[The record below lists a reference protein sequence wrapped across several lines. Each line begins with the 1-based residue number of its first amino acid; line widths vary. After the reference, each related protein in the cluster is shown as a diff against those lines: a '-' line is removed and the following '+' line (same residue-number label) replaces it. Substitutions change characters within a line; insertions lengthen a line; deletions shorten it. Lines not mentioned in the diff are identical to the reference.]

1 MGTSGNNKAFK
12 VFSINTTVRNPER
25 NLEFLKVFKT
35 FNGMVFDDEIKLK
48 YLIELVKN
56 GVYKFSIMSETIK
69 KKLLNDELLNES
81 EINELLEK
89 NPQKTGFAGR
99 VMTQLR
105 ALKDQGILVFSGN
118 KKIPRITISKLGDS
132 IIQNNES
139 ITDIYSKIM
148 IGLHANNP
156 TRTSMLNESR
166 PFLNTLFVIA
176 ELKKYYDLQN
186 KEFKGI
192 LKDEF
197 KSFVLGMKDCDYK
210 KCANEIIEFREKF
223 GVKASKESQNYIEQ
237 YLFDKEKLFKVKFN
251 TLNDYADEMQRKFE
265 MTGLLR
271 DRKIYLDFSVFN
283 LGKVEQILKEYKN
296 YKFLNFKNQ
305 EEYINFLEN
314 IKLPWQ
320 ERKEVRKNII
330 IQKAK
335 YLGKSEKTLDF
346 SNLNALENNLNVEFN
361 SNILSKEIRNCDLS
375 VLIDELKILSDSN
388 NGISKYESL
397 SEPLRLEYIL
407 ALIFG
412 KKFGSEGLCS
422 NLIYNENG
430 LPISYAP
437 GGKGDLIYKDFLIEA
452 TMIKNK
458 NQQLNAET
466 TSIARHSK
474 ELQEKQKIEQRTMLI
489 APVIHWDVALFFKFC
504 SKEFD
509 SKLAPIS
516 IDAFLKLIENSPTL
530 DCFRENYDVVIKQ
543 LLLKNT
549 DDYIDCINKTKY

>member
-35 FNGMVFDDEIKLK
+35 FNGMVFDDEMKLK

-81 EINELLEK
+81 EINELLER

-118 KKIPRITISKLGDS
+118 KKTPRITISKLGDS

-176 ELKKYYDLQN
+176 ELKKYYNLQN

-210 KCANEIIEFREKF
+210 KCSCEIIKFREKF
-223 GVKASKESQNYIEQ
+223 GVKVSKESQNYIEQ
-237 YLFDKEKLFKVKFN
+237 YLFDKEKLFRVKLN

-296 YKFLNFKNQ
+296 YKFINFKNQ

-320 ERKEVRKNII
+320 ESKEVRKNII

-335 YLGKSEKTLDF
+335 YLGKSEKALDF
-346 SNLNALENNLNVEFN
+346 SNLNVLENKLNAEFN
-361 SNILSKEIRNCDLS
+361 SNILSKEIQNCDLS

-516 IDAFLKLIENSPTL
+516 IDAFLKLIENSSTL
-530 DCFRENYDVVIKQ
+530 DCFRENYDVVINQ

-549 DDYIDCINKTKY
+549 DDYIDCINKTQY

>member
-1 MGTSGNNKAFK
+1 
-12 VFSINTTVRNPER
+12 
-25 NLEFLKVFKT
+25 
-35 FNGMVFDDEIKLK
+35 
-48 YLIELVKN
+48 
-56 GVYKFSIMSETIK
+56 
-69 KKLLNDELLNES
+69 
-81 EINELLEK
+81 
-89 NPQKTGFAGR
+89 
-99 VMTQLR
+99 
-105 ALKDQGILVFSGN
+105 
-118 KKIPRITISKLGDS
+118 
-132 IIQNNES
+132 
-139 ITDIYSKIM
+139 
-148 IGLHANNP
+148 
-156 TRTSMLNESR
+156 
-166 PFLNTLFVIA
+166 
-176 ELKKYYDLQN
+176 
-186 KEFKGI
+186 
-192 LKDEF
+192 
-197 KSFVLGMKDCDYK
+197 
-210 KCANEIIEFREKF
+210 
-223 GVKASKESQNYIEQ
+223 
-237 YLFDKEKLFKVKFN
+237 
-251 TLNDYADEMQRKFE
+251 MQRKFE

-283 LGKVEQILKEYKN
+283 LGKIEQILKEYKN
-296 YKFLNFKNQ
+296 YKFLSFKDQ

-320 ERKEVRKNII
+320 ENKEYRKNII

-335 YLGKSEKTLDF
+335 YLGKDEATLNFD
-346 SNLNALENNLNVEFN
+346 NLNVLENKLNAEFN
-361 SNILSKEIRNCDLS
+361 SNILSKEIQNCDLS

-474 ELQEKQKIEQRTMLI
+474 ELQEKHQTQQRTMLI

-530 DCFRENYDVVIKQ
+530 EEFKQNFDGVIDK
-543 LLLKNT
+543 LLSHNS
-549 DDYIDCINKTKY
+549 DDYIDYVNR

>member
-56 GVYKFSIMSETIK
+56 GIYKFSIMSEAIK
-69 KKLLNDELLNES
+69 KKLLNDELLNEY
-81 EINELLEK
+81 EINELLER

-118 KKIPRITISKLGDS
+118 KKTPRITISKLGDS

-176 ELKKYYDLQN
+176 KLKKYYDSQN

-223 GVKASKESQNYIEQ
+223 GVKVSKESQNYIEQ
-237 YLFDKEKLFKVKFN
+237 YLFDKEKLFRVKLN

-296 YKFLNFKNQ
+296 YKFLSFKNQ

-320 ERKEVRKNII
+320 ENKEYRKNII

-335 YLGKSEKTLDF
+335 YLGKDEAM
-346 SNLNALENNLNVEFN
+346 LNFDNLNVLENKLNAEFN
-361 SNILSKEIRNCDLS
+361 SNILSKEIQNCDLS

-437 GGKGDLIYKDFLIEA
+437 GGKGDLIYKDFLTEA

-474 ELQEKQKIEQRTMLI
+474 ELQEKQKIKQRTMLI

-504 SKEFD
+504 SKEFN

-530 DCFRENYDVVIKQ
+530 EEFKQNFDGVVNK
-543 LLLKNT
+543 LLSHNS
-549 DDYIDCINKTKY
+549 DDYIDYVNR

>member
-12 VFSINTTVRNPER
+12 VFSINTMVRNPER

-56 GVYKFSIMSETIK
+56 GVYKFSIMSEAIK
-69 KKLLNDELLNES
+69 KKLLNDELLNED
-81 EINELLEK
+81 EINELLER

-105 ALKDQGILVFSGN
+105 ALKDQGILIFSGKRN
-118 KKIPRITISKLGDS
+118 SPRITISKLGDS

-176 ELKKYYDLQN
+176 KLKKYYDSQN

-197 KSFVLGMKDCDYK
+197 KSFILGMKDCDYK

-237 YLFDKEKLFKVKFN
+237 YLFDKEKLFRVKLN

-283 LGKVEQILKEYKN
+283 LSKIEQILKEYKN
-296 YKFLNFKNQ
+296 YKFLSFKDQ

-320 ERKEVRKNII
+320 ENKEYRKNII

-335 YLGKSEKTLDF
+335 YLGKDEATLNFD
-346 SNLNALENNLNVEFN
+346 NLNVLENKLNAEFN
-361 SNILSKEIRNCDLS
+361 SNILSKEIQECDLS

-437 GGKGDLIYKDFLIEA
+437 GGKGDLIYKDFLIGA

-474 ELQEKQKIEQRTMLI
+474 ELQEKQKIKQRTMLI
-489 APVIHWDVALFFKFC
+489 APLIHWDVALFFKFC
-504 SKEFD
+504 SKEFN

-530 DCFRENYDVVIKQ
+530 EEFKQNFDGVIDK
-543 LLLKNT
+543 LLSHNS
-549 DDYIDCINKTKY
+549 DDYIDYVNR